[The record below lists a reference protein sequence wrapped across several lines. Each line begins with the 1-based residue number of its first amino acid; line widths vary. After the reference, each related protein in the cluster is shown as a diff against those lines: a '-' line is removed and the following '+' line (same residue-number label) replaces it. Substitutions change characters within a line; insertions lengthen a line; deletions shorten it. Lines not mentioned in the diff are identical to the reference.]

1 MSLQNLVGKTLE
13 SVKPDRKTVERLLDA
28 AQRNLADAQLA
39 GLSAENA
46 FDLAYKS
53 LMQSALVALLAHGYH
68 RQLTSV
74 PRHHQTAI
82 HTLPLTIGASA
93 TQVRLLDGMRRQ
105 RNLADYS
112 GETVSTVTAK
122 ECLQTARTLLQ
133 QVRQWLKANRPEL
146 L

>member
-1 MSLQNLVGKTLE
+1 
-13 SVKPDRKTVERLLDA
+13 
-28 AQRNLADAQLA
+28 
-39 GLSAENA
+39 
-46 FDLAYKS
+46 
-53 LMQSALVALLAHGYH
+53 MQSALVALLAHGY

-112 GETVSTVTAK
+112 GETVSSVTAG
-122 ECLQTARTLLQ
+122 ECLKTARTLLQ